1 MPWFGTVWN
10 TEYVTNVT
18 AIKKKK
24 SDFSDTLKKQKS
36 DNSDAI
42 KKTGNADYADAI
54 KKAVSVGRNQSTPG
68 HKQRKCNKC
77 NTDKKDQRPRVK
89 VSTIYSLSATST
101 GTE

>member
-10 TEYVTNVT
+10 TENGTNVT

-54 KKAVSVGRNQSTPG
+54 KKAV
-68 HKQRKCNKC
+68 KLK
-77 NTDKKDQRPRVK
+77 
-89 VSTIYSLSATST
+89 
-101 GTE
+101 